1 MSDQNPSAPADQQQA
16 AAPAKPPVFEGSVS
30 HDFIPTVYK
39 EVNERIKEALKA
51 AGLELQ
57 AAEALSNG
65 PGLAQFAFAVPTELA
80 EHGVRDAFSNPGDGE
95 SSTTVKTGTIE
106 AEVNFYSA
114 GRTAFHLVII
124 QDAVE
129 FEELKKTT
137 IDACVKILS
146 HRKAQAGAGYAP
158 LKAEFLPEVN
168 FAVDGGRFVA
178 HLVFADA
185 GIVSEAPAQAAASEA
200 GCCQGEGECACETKT
215 EEGQAAHGAG
225 AARTVS

>member
-95 SSTTVKTGTIE
+95 SSTTVKTGTIDLFGN
-106 AEVNFYSA
+106 VS
-114 GRTAFHLVII
+114 
-124 QDAVE
+124 
-129 FEELKKTT
+129 
-137 IDACVKILS
+137 
-146 HRKAQAGAGYAP
+146 KAM
-158 LKAEFLPEVN
+158 F
-168 FAVDGGRFVA
+168 FAVGTNFILFFFNLVPAPPLDGGHVA
-178 HLVFADA
+178 
-185 GIVSEAPAQAAASEA
+185 G
-200 GCCQGEGECACETKT
+200 
-215 EEGQAAHGAG
+215 
-225 AARTVS
+225 